1 MLIQNI
7 MSYEDF
13 KSYLIKYKY
22 IIVNISAVWC
32 KPCMSLKPHIEKFVS
47 VIEDSDYIYL
57 KLDNAIY
64 DEESEFNK
72 FFNLKKLP
80 YFSYIK
86 DGIIVNSFVSGD
98 FPFVSKK
105 IFDFISKERIEN
117 NKKYES
123 FDKTDDF

>member
-13 KSYLIKYKY
+13 KSYLLKYKY

-32 KPCMSLKPHIEKFVS
+32 KPCMSLKPQIEKFVS
-47 VIEDSDYIYL
+47 VIDNSDYIYL

-64 DEESEFNK
+64 DEESEFNS
-72 FFNLKKLP
+72 FFNLKKIP
-80 YFSYIK
+80 YFACIK
-86 DGIIVNSFVSGD
+86 DGKITDAFVSSEL
-98 FPFVSKK
+98 PFVSKK
-105 IFDFISKERIEN
+105 IFDFISKERIEET
-117 NKKYES
+117 KKYES